1 MGVREML
8 DTFEGDQGRG
18 SRIEAIA
25 KQQLTSGNYALA
37 EEIADLIELSAVP
50 AGTTLIEQAN
60 EDNDLFLILEGEL
73 HVLVD
78 EVVVARLGA
87 GDHVGE
93 IAAIQPEFKRTATV
107 VAKSDAVVGK
117 LTEAI
122 LVDIGDRYPIVYKVI
137 AQQLAGRLLQRNKPE
152 SR

>member
-1 MGVREML
+1 MGVDEML

-18 SRIEAIA
+18 PRIAAIA
-25 KQQLTSGNYALA
+25 KQQIASGNYALA
-37 EEIADLIELSAVP
+37 EELAGLIALSAVP
-50 AGTTLIEQAN
+50 AGTILIEQAN

-78 EVVVARLGA
+78 GVVVARRGA

-137 AQQLAGRLLQRNKPE
+137 AQQLAGRLLQRNKPG
-152 SR
+152 

>member
-1 MGVREML
+1 MKML
-8 DTFEGDQGRG
+8 YTFEGDQGRG
-18 SRIEAIA
+18 ARIEAIA
-25 KQQLTSGNYALA
+25 KQRITSGNHALA
-37 EEIADLIELSAVP
+37 EELADLIELRAVP
-50 AGTTLIEQAN
+50 AGTILIEQAS

-78 EVVVARLGA
+78 GVVVARRGA

-93 IAAIQPEFKRTATV
+93 VAAIQPEFKRTATV

-137 AQQLAGRLLQRNKPE
+137 AQQLAGRLLQRNKPG
-152 SR
+152 

>member
-1 MGVREML
+1 ML
-8 DTFEGDQGRG
+8 DRFEGDQGRG
-18 SRIEAIA
+18 LRIEAIA
-25 KQQLTSGNYALA
+25 KQRITSGNHALA
-37 EEIADLIELSAVP
+37 EELADMIELRAVP

-78 EVVVARLGA
+78 GVVVARRGA

-93 IAAIQPEFKRTATV
+93 VAAIQPEFKRTATV

-117 LTEAI
+117 ITESVLA
-122 LVDIGDRYPIVYKVI
+122 DIGDRYPIVYKVI
-137 AQQLAGRLLQRNKPE
+137 AQQLAGRLLQQNKPE
-152 SR
+152 

>member
-1 MGVREML
+1 MEML
-8 DTFEGDQGRG
+8 YTFEGDQGRG
-18 SRIEAIA
+18 PRIEAIA
-25 KQQLTSGNYALA
+25 KQRITSGNSALA
-37 EEIADLIELSAVP
+37 EELADLIELRAVP

-73 HVLVD
+73 QVLVNG
-78 EVVVARLGA
+78 VVVARLGA

-93 IAAIQPEFKRTATV
+93 VAAIQPEFKRTATV
-107 VAKSDAVVGK
+107 VAKSDSVVGK

-137 AQQLAGRLLQRNKPE
+137 AQQLAGRLLQRNKPG

>member
-1 MGVREML
+1 MEML
-8 DTFEGDQGRG
+8 YTFEGDQGRG
-18 SRIEAIA
+18 PRIEAVA
-25 KQQLTSGNYALA
+25 KQQITSGNHALA
-37 EEIADLIELSAVP
+37 EEIADVIELRAVP

-73 HVLVD
+73 DVLVD
-78 EVVVARLGA
+78 GVVVARRGA

-93 IAAIQPEFKRTATV
+93 VAAIQPEFKRTATV

-117 LTEAI
+117 LTEAV
-122 LVDIGDRYPIVYKVI
+122 LADIGDRYPIVYKVI
-137 AQQLAGRLLQRNKPE
+137 AQQLAGRLLQRNKPG